1 VWRSGG
7 CRPNISVA
15 TPFVWRCLCLTGLPR
30 SSRAPRLLSGACGSV
45 STAFQSAGTV
55 SGIANT
61 AEDHRAAD
69 LIKHTVS
76 GLVGQRVFGIALG
89 YEDLIVPAFCR
100 PKASSMLADRAPM
113 EDHAVGRDRFAEK
126 PLLATQR
133 PHSNIARLANG
144 LVGDARAL
152 AGDLTALTSA

>member
-1 VWRSGG
+1 MWRSGG

-76 GLVGQRVFGIALG
+76 GLVGQRVFGIVLG
-89 YEDLIVPAFCR
+89 YEDLIDHDQLRHDPVMALGG
-100 PKASSMLADRAPM
+100 KLEASRADCAPLRKP
-113 EDHAVGRDRFAEK
+113 RDTR
-126 PLLATQR
+126 
-133 PHSNIARLANG
+133 G
-144 LVGDARAL
+144 
-152 AGDLTALTSA
+152 

>member
-1 VWRSGG
+1 MPERQLQNLWA
-7 CRPNISVA
+7 PNE
-15 TPFVWRCLCLTGLPR
+15 L
-30 SSRAPRLLSGACGSV
+30 GA
-45 STAFQSAGTV
+45 AQ
-55 SGIANT
+55 
-61 AEDHRAAD
+61 
-69 LIKHTVS
+69 L
-76 GLVGQRVFGIALG
+76 
-89 YEDLIVPAFCR
+89 PAFCR

>member
-1 VWRSGG
+1 MLERQLQNLFA
-7 CRPNISVA
+7 PNELGA
-15 TPFVWRCLCLTGLPR
+15 AQLPA
-30 SSRAPRLLSGACGSV
+30 S
-45 STAFQSAGTV
+45 
-55 SGIANT
+55 
-61 AEDHRAAD
+61 
-69 LIKHTVS
+69 
-76 GLVGQRVFGIALG
+76 
-89 YEDLIVPAFCR
+89 CR
-100 PKASSMLADRAPM
+100 PKTSSMLADRAPM